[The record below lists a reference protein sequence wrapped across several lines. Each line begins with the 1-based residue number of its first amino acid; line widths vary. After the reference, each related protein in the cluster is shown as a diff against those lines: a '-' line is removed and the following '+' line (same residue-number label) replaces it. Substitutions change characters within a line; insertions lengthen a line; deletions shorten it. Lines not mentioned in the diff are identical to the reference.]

1 VSITVPADV
10 PVVPWLSGS
19 PEQVVAFAD
28 DLLSV
33 SVTLDDLDTTANANA
48 TYDGWEG
55 AAATSYGTYVRDAA
69 ENAQTS
75 SLALRAV
82 AAASDTYATELQR
95 LLDERARLVDARTTF
110 NADCDSLRASVDA
123 AAPED
128 DLTELEAVASELAT
142 RRSTIVDDV
151 ATMETDTT
159 TNEDDLRSVLTAN
172 ASVAAVLASPGGGI
186 DPADAAMGLPGAP
199 GSGGSAQ
206 DTAAW
211 WAALTPEQRYAVLT
225 AHPEVIGSADGLPAE
240 VRDEANRALLTADLE
255 ALELLDEQGMLPSDL
270 RKTLENAQAAH
281 EALGNVVV
289 DPVSDPPVEVTP
301 LLHLY
306 DPNAFDG
313 EGAVA
318 IAYGNPDT
326 ADNVATI
333 VPGTTVKGTSIA
345 GDVRNAENLY
355 TSARV
360 SDPNAT
366 TSTILWIGYDS
377 PEFTDLSVASESMA
391 IAGGERLADYVDG
404 LNAARAEGD
413 PAHMSV
419 VGHSYGSTTV
429 GRAATDHGL
438 AVDDIIAIGSPGL
451 GDEAQNAGDLG
462 GPEVWVGNAS
472 RDPVA
477 RLGDNGWVGLGAD
490 GLGQDPAE
498 QGFGATRF
506 EAEDVNRAD
515 ESESADWGF
524 TGNMDGTSFD
534 DHSRYFNDG
543 TESLHNMGRI
553 VAGDDGDV
561 GVAEGT
567 HDPWYSGPVDPEF
580 DRDPQAQPSIVVEPD
595 R

>member
-1 VSITVPADV
+1 VSITIPADV
-10 PVVPWLSGS
+10 PIVPWLSGS

-33 SVTLDDLDTTANANA
+33 SVTLDDLDTTANANS

-55 AAATSYGTYVRDAA
+55 AAAASYGTYVGAAA

-82 AAASDTYATELQR
+82 AAAADTYATELQR
-95 LLDERARLVDARTTF
+95 LLDERERLVDARTTF

-128 DLTELEAVASELAT
+128 DLSELRAVASELAT
-142 RRSTIVDDV
+142 RRTTIVDDI

-159 TNEDDLRSVLTAN
+159 ANEDDLRSVLTAN
-172 ASVAAVLASPGGGI
+172 ASVAAVLAAPGGGI

-211 WAALTPEQRYAVLT
+211 WAALTPAQRYAVLA

-255 ALELLDEQGMLPSDL
+255 ALELLDEQGRLPSDL

-289 DPVSDPPVEVTP
+289 DPVSDPPVEVPP

-326 ADNVATI
+326 ADNVSTI

-567 HDPWYSGPVDPEF
+567 YDPWYSGPVDPEF

>member
-1 VSITVPADV
+1 MSITIPADV
-10 PVVPWLSGS
+10 PIVPWLSGS

-33 SVTLDDLDTTANANA
+33 SVTLDDLDTTANANS

-55 AAATSYGTYVRDAA
+55 AAAASYGTYVGAAA

-82 AAASDTYATELQR
+82 AAAADTYATELQR
-95 LLDERARLVDARTTF
+95 LLDERERLVDARTTF

-128 DLTELEAVASELAT
+128 DLSELRAVASELAT
-142 RRSTIVDDV
+142 RRTTIVDDI

-159 TNEDDLRSVLTAN
+159 ANEDDLRSVLTAN
-172 ASVAAVLASPGGGI
+172 ASVAAVLAAPGGGI

-211 WAALTPEQRYAVLT
+211 WAALTPAQRYAVLA

-255 ALELLDEQGMLPSDL
+255 ALELLDEQGRLPSDL

-289 DPVSDPPVEVTP
+289 DPVSDPPVEVPP

-326 ADNVATI
+326 ADNVSTI

-567 HDPWYSGPVDPEF
+567 YDPWYSGPVDPEF

>member
-1 VSITVPADV
+1 MSITIPADV
-10 PVVPWLSGS
+10 PIVPWLSGS

-33 SVTLDDLDTTANANA
+33 SVTLDDLDTTANANS

-55 AAATSYGTYVRDAA
+55 AAAASYGTYVGAAA

-82 AAASDTYATELQR
+82 AAAADTYATELQR
-95 LLDERARLVDARTTF
+95 LLDERERLVDARTTF

-128 DLTELEAVASELAT
+128 DLSELRAVASELAT
-142 RRSTIVDDV
+142 RRTTIVDDI

-159 TNEDDLRSVLTAN
+159 DNEDDLRSVLTAN
-172 ASVAAVLASPGGGI
+172 ASVAAVLAAPGGGI

-211 WAALTPEQRYAVLT
+211 WAALTPAQRYAVLA

-255 ALELLDEQGMLPSDL
+255 ALELLDEQGRLPSDL

-289 DPVSDPPVEVTP
+289 DPVSDPPVEVPP

-326 ADNVATI
+326 ADNVSTI

-567 HDPWYSGPVDPEF
+567 YDPWYSGPVDPEF